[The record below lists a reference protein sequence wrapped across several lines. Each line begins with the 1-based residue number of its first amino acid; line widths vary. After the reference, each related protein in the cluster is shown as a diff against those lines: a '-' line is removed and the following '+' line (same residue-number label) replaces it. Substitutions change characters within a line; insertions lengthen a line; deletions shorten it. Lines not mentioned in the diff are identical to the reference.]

1 LLYQFKHWGLE
12 DTVTNTSEPLTDV
25 HTATDTSEPLT
36 DVHTERDTQL
46 QTHQNLSVMYTRRG
60 HTATDTSEPLT
71 DVHTEGTHTATDTW
85 EPLTDVHTEGT
96 HSYRHMGASHLMY
109 TRSLLPITT
118 CSSETETKV
127 LSSSLSDLL
136 RTITFM
142 LLLL

>member
-1 LLYQFKHWGLE
+1 MLYQFKHWGLE

-25 HTATDTSEPLT
+25 
-36 DVHTERDTQL
+36 
-46 QTHQNLSVMYTRRG
+46 